1 MLNIN
6 AKLQLCLRKTFSG
19 WTVGICYVSHFK
31 ADLQFSSFTYN
42 WQRQV
47 VPRNRIGATRRLFVF
62 NITRHT
68 QTEMPQSTAV
78 RDAPPPFSGQDANR
92 ETATDLILRSSDRV
106 DFHTHKVILA
116 FVSPVFRDMFSFPT
130 PSVVGSEDFKDGKP
144 VVQLSEPSIALH
156 KLLVVCY
163 PQAVT
168 KEMFANLDGACLAY
182 HAADKY
188 QIPGAKD
195 AILKILPTFV
205 QADPYRMYAIA
216 CHLGLAPVAASAAAE
231 TLKDYFL
238 PREIVAPEFDLI
250 SGSKL
255 LLLHKLHS
263 ARSGTGRKV
272 YAFRSGSRPWPGI
285 RPRFSRCS
293 MVDVHG
299 TRQQVWSL
307 ILYIGRVRGAGYCLC
322 VSGTVVHRPPGECC
336 RCAEVQA
343 QWRTCSKSRLGL

>member
-1 MLNIN
+1 
-6 AKLQLCLRKTFSG
+6 
-19 WTVGICYVSHFK
+19 
-31 ADLQFSSFTYN
+31 
-42 WQRQV
+42 
-47 VPRNRIGATRRLFVF
+47 
-62 NITRHT
+62 
-68 QTEMPQSTAV
+68 MPQSTAV
-78 RDAPPPFSGQDANR
+78 RDAPSPFSGQDANR

-130 PSVVGSEDFKDGKP
+130 PPVVGSEDFKDGKP

-168 KEMFANLDGACLAY
+168 KEVFANLDGACLAY

-255 LLLHKLHS
+255 LLLHKLHLEAGKRAAEQVDKFTHS
-263 ARSGTGRKV
+263 ARVADLGQEFGPDFPDAPWWTSTGHDNKCGASLYTSDEYGQRGI
-272 YAFRSGSRPWPGI
+272 AF
-285 RPRFSRCS
+285 
-293 MVDVHG
+293 
-299 TRQQVWSL
+299 
-307 ILYIGRVRGAGYCLC
+307 
-322 VSGTVVHRPPGECC
+322 VSPAQWFIDHLANVAN
-336 RCAEVQA
+336 AEVQA
-343 QWRTCSKSRLGL
+343 QWLTCSKSRLGL